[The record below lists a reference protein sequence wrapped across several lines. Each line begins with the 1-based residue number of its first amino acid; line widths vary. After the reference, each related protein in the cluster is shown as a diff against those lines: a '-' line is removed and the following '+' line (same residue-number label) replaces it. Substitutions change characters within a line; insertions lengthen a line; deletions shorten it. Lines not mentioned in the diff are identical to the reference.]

1 MEIGP
6 AAPSFWRSDHLA
18 GDNVLSSKGR
28 SAKLS
33 TSSRFAARPSATRFH
48 AASKRSSASPA
59 GPTRSSSA
67 FAKLSSRRLH
77 VAPEVVAQ
85 LLDRPE
91 FVRSRASAQLAPVIG
106 VLDQLAVAQAISEVV
121 VQFDFQNSFVYE
133 NPFMED

>member
-28 SAKLS
+28 SAKLK
-33 TSSRFAARPSATRFH
+33 TSNRLAARPSAARFH
-48 AASKRSSASPA
+48 AASKRSSASPG
-59 GPTRSSSA
+59 GPMRSSST

-77 VAPEVVAQ
+77 VALEVVAQ

-91 FVRSRASAQLAPVIG
+91 FVGSRAPVQLAPVIG
-106 VLDQLAVAQAISEVV
+106 ILDQLAVAQAIAEVV
-121 VQFDFQNSFVYE
+121 VQL
-133 NPFMED
+133 